1 VDSAGIGKRETD
13 LRYTPGGSAPRSKST
28 QRRWA
33 DDMTWDDIPFF
44 RENTDMKICL
54 KGIQSAEDAV
64 LAYKAGVDGIV
75 VSNHGGRNCDTARP
89 SLEVLVEVMHALRAA
104 KYDDSR
110 FEVYL
115 DGGVHRGGD
124 IFKALAI
131 GARAVGIGKAALLG
145 MSAYGQEGVEKTL
158 DILRDEFESTM
169 QFMGCPS
176 LKDISRSHI
185 RGFER
190 LQNEPA
196 WNYTS
201 RDHLLPLK
209 MPDERK

>member
-1 VDSAGIGKRETD
+1 
-13 LRYTPGGSAPRSKST
+13 
-28 QRRWA
+28 
-33 DDMTWDDIPFF
+33 MTWDDIPFF

-89 SLEVLVEVMHALRAA
+89 SLEVLVEVMDALRAA

-176 LKDISRSHI
+176 LKVMISQCFDNLGCLGGGVSMYI
-185 RGFER
+185 GCCYGMY
-190 LQNEPA
+190 LC
-196 WNYTS
+196 TS
-201 RDHLLPLK
+201 CIPYFVLN
-209 MPDERK
+209 